1 MSALNV
7 IAIPVPVVDADE
19 LDWSREQALAIISV
33 MSVADEC
40 KSSAIPEEHRQTL
53 YSMLGE
59 LLKPKR

>member
-7 IAIPVPVVDADE
+7 IALPVPVVDADE

-40 KSSAIPEEHRQTL
+40 KSSQIPEEHRQTL

-59 LLKPKR
+59 LLKSKR

>member
-7 IAIPVPVVDADE
+7 IALPVPVIDADE

-40 KSSAIPEEHRQTL
+40 KSSSIPEEHRQTL

>member
-7 IAIPVPVVDADE
+7 IALPVPVIDADE

-40 KSSAIPEEHRQTL
+40 ESSSIPEEHRQTL

-59 LLKPKR
+59 LLKSKR

>member
-7 IAIPVPVVDADE
+7 IALPVPVIDADE
-19 LDWSREQALAIISV
+19 LDWQREQALAIISV

-40 KSSAIPEEHRQTL
+40 KSSSIPEEHRQTL

-59 LLKPKR
+59 LLKSKR

>member
-7 IAIPVPVVDADE
+7 IALPVPMVDADE
-19 LDWSREQALAIISV
+19 LDWKREQALAIISV

-40 KSSAIPEEHRQTL
+40 KSSAIPEQIRQTL
-53 YSMLGE
+53 YAMLGE